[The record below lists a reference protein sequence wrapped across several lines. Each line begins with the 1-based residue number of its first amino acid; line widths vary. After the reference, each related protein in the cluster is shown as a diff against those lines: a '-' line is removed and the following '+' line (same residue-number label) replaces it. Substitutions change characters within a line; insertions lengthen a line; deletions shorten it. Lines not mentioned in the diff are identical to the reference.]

1 MRPHPAAHPQLAS
14 CKGVPRP
21 RAWGMEHLISLEE
34 RDKAGVLLSQV
45 HWTLATYSLPFNLDN
60 QEVFGFYKIITR

>member
-1 MRPHPAAHPQLAS
+1 MQSHYIQSSLENATPSSGTYPIAS
-14 CKGVPRP
+14 FKGVPPPP

-45 HWTLATYSLPFNLDN
+45 HWPLETY
-60 QEVFGFYKIITR
+60 IILCLLI